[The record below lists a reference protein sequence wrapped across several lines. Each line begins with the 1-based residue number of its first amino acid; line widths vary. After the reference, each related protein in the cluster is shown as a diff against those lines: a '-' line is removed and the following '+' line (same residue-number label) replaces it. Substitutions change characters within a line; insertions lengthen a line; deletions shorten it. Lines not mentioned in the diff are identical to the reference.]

1 MVRVC
6 FHQIEGVRL
15 AWEEITHGNDLA
27 PDKLARVIWVDLLSA
42 TQSERQHV
50 EELFEV
56 EFLSRQETEEIEQS
70 SRYMEYEDEIYANS
84 NFITPQSGSYANEPV
99 SFILKL
105 GVLFTTRSA
114 ELRTF
119 FEVERRLEIFP
130 RQYPNGFAVLVDLFE
145 ARIDADAD
153 LIENIARQVT
163 LIGKT
168 LSITEQ
174 TNTEL
179 LLSIAS
185 FQETTMMLR
194 ENVIDKQRVV
204 SSMLKS
210 AQFPRETNEKLRII
224 IKDINSVLEHTN
236 FSFERLEYLQNTFL
250 GLINIEQNKII
261 KIFTVVSV
269 VFMPPT
275 LIASI
280 YGMNFDVMPELHWT
294 LGYPFSL
301 LLMVAASGITL
312 FVFKKNR
319 WL

>member
-1 MVRVC
+1 M
-6 FHQIEGVRL
+6 
-15 AWEEITHGNDLA
+15 N
-27 PDKLARVIWVDLLSA
+27 A
-42 TQSERQHV
+42 TQAERKHV
-50 EELFEV
+50 ESLFEV
-56 EFLSRQETEEIEQS
+56 EFLTRQEAEEIEQS

-84 NFITPQSGSYANEPV
+84 NFLTLQSGSYANEPV
-99 SFILKL
+99 SFIIKNA
-105 GVLFTTRSA
+105 VLFTSRSA

-119 FEVERRLEIFP
+119 FEVERRLQSFP
-130 RQYPNGFAVLVDLFE
+130 RQFPNGFAILVDLFE
-145 ARIDADAD
+145 ARIDSDAD
-153 LIENIARQVT
+153 MIENIAREVT

-168 LSITEQ
+168 LAITEQ
-174 TNTEL
+174 TSEEL
-179 LLSIAS
+179 LLQITE

-194 ENVIDKQRVV
+194 ENIIDKQRVV

-210 AQFPRETNEKLRII
+210 AQVPREAHEKLRII

-261 KIFTVVSV
+261 KIFTLVSV

-280 YGMNFDVMPELHWT
+280 YGMNFRVMPETQWT
-294 LGYPFSL
+294 FGYPMSIV
-301 LLMVAASGITL
+301 LMVLASAATV
-312 FVFKKNR
+312 FVFRRNR